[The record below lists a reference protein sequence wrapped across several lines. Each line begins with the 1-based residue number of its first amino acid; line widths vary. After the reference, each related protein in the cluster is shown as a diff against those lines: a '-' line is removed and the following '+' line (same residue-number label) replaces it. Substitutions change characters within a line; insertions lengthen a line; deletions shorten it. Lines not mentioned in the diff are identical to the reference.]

1 MVVINE
7 ACWVV
12 AASRC
17 AGACTGCAAGARAWQ
32 ERNDIRTFPNAEL
45 LGLPDQLQRND
56 QDLRQR
62 LAMRVEAL
70 GGAAASISDP
80 LYQRHY
86 FAVQSL
92 EAHRPRVESELVRR
106 DACW

>member
-1 MVVINE
+1 
-7 ACWVV
+7 
-12 AASRC
+12 
-17 AGACTGCAAGARAWQ
+17 
-32 ERNDIRTFPNAEL
+32 
-45 LGLPDQLQRND
+45 
-56 QDLRQR
+56 
-62 LAMRVEAL
+62 MRVEAL